1 LARPASALAFG
12 IIANMILSRRKR
24 LGAAL
29 IWASVVIAIS
39 DWYFG
44 VWQVAYQI
52 RQDTNAGYLYLVG
65 FVVCLALMLTG
76 GLYLLFSRGKDSK

>member
-1 LARPASALAFG
+1 
-12 IIANMILSRRKR
+12 MIFSRRKR

-39 DWYFG
+39 FWYFG
-44 VWQVAYQI
+44 VWQVAYQL
-52 RQDTNAGYLYLVG
+52 RHDTNAGYSVG